1 MRFDER
7 ELKPYA
13 EPVSPEELKAGG
25 LKTRLDRRIA
35 RRSGVRSGQ
44 P

>member
-13 EPVSPEELKAGG
+13 ELVSPEELKTGE
-25 LKTRLDRRIA
+25 LKTHLDRCIA
-35 RRSGVRSGQ
+35 SRSGVRSGQ